1 MQFLILII
9 AVVHSQGFNSHG
21 FFRTRLTR
29 QLNKL
34 NDKQHDNINNR
45 RLNSMQSLNIQ
56 HLNDKCNQP
65 CQRKPYFVAFDSI
78 MLNGHIQTLVGRSIR
93 PKDGEYMVDIGI
105 CSGFCK
111 KFQTAL
117 YSEIPVSSTIYQ
129 SSDDRHYRIDPIS
142 NQNLETRCIPIS
154 FESLD
159 TDILI
164 NGKYEPGPRLENL
177 VIKDCACSTIENCS

>member
-1 MQFLILII
+1 
-9 AVVHSQGFNSHG
+9 
-21 FFRTRLTR
+21 
-29 QLNKL
+29 
-34 NDKQHDNINNR
+34 
-45 RLNSMQSLNIQ
+45 MQSLNIQ

-93 PKDGEYMVDIGI
+93 PKDGKYMIDIGI

-142 NQNLETRCIPIS
+142 NQNLETTCIPIS